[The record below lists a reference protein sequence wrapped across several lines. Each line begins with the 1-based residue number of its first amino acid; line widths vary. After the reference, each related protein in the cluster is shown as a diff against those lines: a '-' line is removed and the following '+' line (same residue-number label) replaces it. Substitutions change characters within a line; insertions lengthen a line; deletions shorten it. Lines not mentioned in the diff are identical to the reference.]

1 MKSIVPYLLA
11 LALSVGGAAP
21 RAAQLDELYLE
32 QCKQQVSQ
40 RFGAGHE
47 VKLVSMRRSGSGAN
61 VKVAVR
67 LNDGN
72 AAKERVEFASCQVSR
87 KELPGNWKEQ

>member
-1 MKSIVPYLLA
+1 MKPTVWRLLV
-11 LALSVGGAAP
+11 LVLSLGGAAP

-40 RFGAGHE
+40 RYGPGHE
-47 VKLVSMRRSGSGAN
+47 IKLVSMRRSGSGAS

-67 LNDGN
+67 LDDGK
-72 AAKERVEFASCQVSR
+72 AEKERVEFASCQISR
-87 KELPGNWKEQ
+87 KELPGT